1 MLSILRARQIWNQH
15 ADPTH
20 LGDIARH
27 IWGPDSDAMM
37 KDFNPTDTVLM
48 KYDHK
53 IVCNERAIRGQ
64 RVLDMGCN
72 HGLWSYMAH
81 RHGASHV
88 VGIEPRGMFVKG
100 LNAFAQQHD
109 LPMEFHKGYDT
120 DMGRLLHNH
129 RIDTVLL
136 TGVENITQWENMLL
150 DIRKSSA
157 KWLIMQVGA
166 IPDAWVDFTSA
177 VFDFAKSTG
186 SGMPIGFSLYF
197 ESHNTDT
204 MSGLNP
210 LYKEQADPE
219 TGYQHIDPDGKFDIN
234 RSRCITNM
242 RSRQYIRK
250 FIEHVGFT
258 VESTILQENKAQDTA
273 GTSASNGLYQWYL
286 LRNEK

>member
-15 ADPTH
+15 ADLAH
-20 LGDIARH
+20 LRDMARH

-37 KDFNPTDTVLM
+37 KDFNPTNTVLM
-48 KYDHK
+48 KYDHN
-53 IVCNERAIRGQ
+53 ILRNERAIRGQ

-81 RHGASHV
+81 RHGARHV
-88 VGIEPRGMFVKG
+88 VGVEPRGMFVKG
-100 LNAFAQQHD
+100 LNDFARQHD
-109 LPMEFHKGYDT
+109 LSMEFHRGYDT
-120 DMGRLLHNH
+120 DMARLLRDHG
-129 RIDTVLL
+129 IDTVLL
-136 TGVENITQWENMLL
+136 TGVDTYAQWENMLL

-157 KWLIMQVGA
+157 KWLIMQVCA
-166 IPDAWVDFTSA
+166 IPDVWVDFTSA

-197 ESHNTDT
+197 ESHNADT
-204 MSGLNP
+204 VSGMNP
-210 LYKEQADPE
+210 LYRDQADPG
-219 TGYQHIDPDGKFDIN
+219 TGYQHIDPDGKLDLN
-234 RSRCITNM
+234 RCRYITNR

-258 VESTILQENKAQDTA
+258 VESTTLQENKAQD
-273 GTSASNGLYQWYL
+273 GVGPSASSGLYQWYL